1 MNDERLSKYAP
12 ELYEALKNV
21 LETIPIIAG
30 DSRYDELALRIH
42 EADKLIQKIGKDEY
56 EERLKPCPF
65 CGGSAEL
72 FGTKN
77 SGIFYVKCLECDVDG
92 NFDTPEEARAAWN
105 RRISND

>member
-1 MNDERLSKYAP
+1 MTRDYRSMRLSCTKH
-12 ELYEALKNV
+12 V
-21 LETIPIIAG
+21 LEAIPIIAG
-30 DSRYDELALRIH
+30 DSRHDELCLWLQD
-42 EADKLIQKIGKDEY
+42 ADRLIREIEKDE
-56 EERLKPCPF
+56 RNGILKPCPF
-65 CGGSAEL
+65 CGGRAEL